1 MKLLIII
8 LENIMD
14 LETSII
20 TPIYNGEDFLEET
33 LQSILNQTYNKWES
47 ILINDNSK
55 DSSLKIA
62 EKYAKLDS
70 RFKIINLE
78 SSHGAAKARNI
89 GIEAAQGRFISFL
102 DSDDLWANDKLAK
115 QINYMIIN
123 KVGFTYTNY
132 SQFGE
137 GANSDVNIYA
147 PKKINYS
154 QLIKA
159 NYIGCLTVVYDTT
172 ENGKFFFPL
181 TKKRHDFALWL
192 IMLKKFDYAYNVCES
207 LARYRVHDNSL
218 SSNKKDAFQSYFHIL
233 QDIGKVNKFIAFYY
247 TVRFTFISII
257 KKKIP
262 KLYRL
267 IIQRVDSSNSI
278 GL

>member
-1 MKLLIII
+1 MKSEISI
-8 LENIMD
+8 
-14 LETSII
+14 ETTII

-33 LQSILNQTYNKWES
+33 LKSILNQTYNEWES
-47 ILINDNSK
+47 ILVNDNST

-62 EKYAKLDS
+62 EKYAKLDP
-70 RFKIINLE
+70 RFKIINLRT
-78 SSHGAAKARNI
+78 SNGAAKARNI
-89 GIEAAQGRFISFL
+89 GIEVAQGRFIAFL
-102 DSDDLWANDKLAK
+102 DSDDLWANDKLEK
-115 QINYMIIN
+115 QINYMTAN

-137 GANSDVNIYA
+137 ASNSDVNIYA

-159 NYIGCLTVVYDTT
+159 NYIGCLTVVYDTS
-172 ENGKFFFPL
+172 EKGKFYFPL

-192 IMLKKFDYAYNVCES
+192 TMLKKFNYAHNVGEF

-233 QDIGKVNKFIAFYY
+233 HDIEKVNKFIAFYY
-247 TVRFTFISII
+247 TVRFSFISII
-257 KKKIP
+257 KKKNP

-267 IIQRVDSSNSI
+267 IVQRVDSSNSI

>member
-1 MKLLIII
+1 M
-8 LENIMD
+8 ESEMNI
-14 LETSII
+14 ETSII
-20 TPIYNGEDFLEET
+20 TPIYNAEFFLEET
-33 LQSILNQTYNKWES
+33 LQSILEQTYTNWES
-47 ILINDNSK
+47 ILVNDNST
-55 DSSLKIA
+55 DNSLKIA
-62 EKYAKLDS
+62 EKYVKLDP
-70 RFKIINLE
+70 RFKIVNLE
-78 SSHGAAKARNI
+78 TSHGAAKARNI
-89 GIEAAQGRFISFL
+89 GIEAAKGRFIAFL
-102 DSDDLWANDKLAK
+102 DSDDIWSNDKLDK
-115 QINYMIIN
+115 QINYMIVN

-137 GANSDVNIYA
+137 TSNSDVNIYA
-147 PKKINYS
+147 PKKVNYS
-154 QLIKA
+154 QLLRA

-233 QDIGKVNKFIAFYY
+233 HNIEKVNKVVAFYY
-247 TVRFTFISII
+247 TIRFSIISII
-257 KKKIP
+257 KKRMPI
-262 KLYRL
+262 LYRF
-267 IIQRVDSSNSI
+267 IIQRVDASNSI